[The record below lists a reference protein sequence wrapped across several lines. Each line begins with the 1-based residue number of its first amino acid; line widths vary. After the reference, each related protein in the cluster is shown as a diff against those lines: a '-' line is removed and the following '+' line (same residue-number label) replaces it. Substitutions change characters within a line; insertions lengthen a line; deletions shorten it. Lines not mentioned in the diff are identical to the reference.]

1 MKVKQLNKL
10 TEAMIV
16 RQQVLTESCRGLT
29 NEQAYVVNRIY
40 KEFTPLI
47 EAVLTQDQINNIFKG
62 VEQGAT
68 SGGNNRTMIG
78 KGVDVAKEVNKVMDQ
93 VGLWLQDTAPVQF
106 FDKKFEEL
114 KTKIKGGLGEDSK
127 TMGYINALGQAAK
140 DNPGTT
146 AAIIGI
152 LTVVAGLV
160 GSPAA
165 ATLVAYTLRAG
176 VDLIKGEKL
185 STAIGH
191 GLKTA
196 AITWL
201 TGKAFELVKDAV
213 IAVADKL
220 ADLIKITSDITPL
233 NDVIGNVNMNVNVN
247 GQSYINVTEMPMLKA
262 DYTQL
267 DGLKQSFYNAMP
279 PGGNGADAAAA
290 LQAFNS
296 KLAELTTAEYAQTVA
311 DAAASAGADGSALVF
326 TGYDAVRDGMN
337 QVGDAITALAQGA
350 AAGASAMPNNAD
362 ASTTPNT
369 TPNNTTEPQGTTL
382 DTDAGKTQTG
392 PGNRQVDDIVQ
403 FGAKGDPSNARW
415 TGEEGKEW
423 EIVGGA
429 VFDRFIDDPTND
441 RMNNIQR
448 DTSSKMNKLFIDKDN
463 AKKLFTLEGKRIARG
478 QHRAVFEGIQYIYEE
493 PSLLAKIQQGATN
506 VLGKLAVKGG
516 NLTNKVTADKLQQA
530 WVKAGSPMDS
540 DDIMDFLTKQG
551 VDKNVAGST
560 FDSLSIPRAQTA
572 QKKPAPAPTQPQ
584 PAPAPDATAT
594 TPDATATDATAT
606 TPATPATPDATAA
619 TTPTTG
625 SETPAGPAASTSS
638 IFSDFNRLRQA
649 WQTFSDSGDNKI
661 PMQVKGVL
669 GDILKTAFNTVESRR
684 ILNNKL
690 IKLTE
695 AKARI
700 DHPEDLVFEEGADGA
715 MRALNA
721 IKHAAVDP
729 KSNTVKWDGTPAII
743 FGRDEE
749 GFIMTDKAGFGAKKY
764 DGMSRS
770 AKMFRDM
777 IYNRKPDDQGR
788 LEYSTQIAKLYP
800 MLEKLVPAKFRGFIQ
815 GDIMWMSKPEV
826 HDGVI
831 EIQPLKVKYKIDPT
845 SDLGK
850 KIKASNAGIVVHSYF
865 TDRAEDEP
873 RAMTPAEIEALK
885 SSPGLVVLSP
895 VMQIKSAPFEMAQSD
910 VQAIENE
917 IEKSRASIDKLLDSF
932 SVSALKISNLADIFK
947 SFLNFKA
954 GIGEHGPSGKEFID
968 WLKDPS
974 RSKLTTNKIQ
984 NVLDHIGKN
993 KGGFVAV
1000 FKIANM
1006 LVDLKYKLKDQLDSH
1021 ASQGAAVTASVREH
1035 PGHEGFVADTPHG
1048 KIKLVNRP
1056 VFMKKV

>member
-16 RQQVLTESCRGLT
+16 RQQILTESCRGLT

-68 SGGNNRTMIG
+68 SGGNNRTMVG
-78 KGVDVAKEVNKVMDQ
+78 KGVDVAKEVSKVMDQ

-127 TMGYINALGQAAK
+127 TMGYITALGQAAK

-146 AAIIGI
+146 AAVIGI

-176 VDLIKGEKL
+176 VELIKGEKL
-185 STAIGH
+185 STAVGQ

-196 AITWL
+196 AIVWL

-213 IAVADKL
+213 IAVADQL
-220 ADLIKITSDITPL
+220 ADLIKITSDIAPI
-233 NDVIGNVNMNVNVN
+233 NDVVGNVNMNVNVN
-247 GQSYINVTEMPMLKA
+247 GQSYINVTEMPMLRA

-279 PGGNGADAAAA
+279 PGGNGADAASA

-296 KLAELTTAEYAQTVA
+296 KLAELTTAEYAQQVA
-311 DAAASAGADGSALVF
+311 QAATGAGADGSTLVF
-326 TGYDAVRDGMN
+326 TTYDAVRDGMN

-362 ASTTPNT
+362 ASTTPDT
-369 TPNNTTEPQGTTL
+369 TPTPTDPQQGTTY
-382 DTDAGKTQTG
+382 DSEAGKEQTG
-392 PGNRQVDDIVQ
+392 PGNRKVDDIVQ

-429 VFDRFIDDPTND
+429 VFDRFIDDPSND

-463 AKKLFTLEGKRIARG
+463 AKRLFTLEGKRLARG

-584 PAPAPDATAT
+584 PAPDATAT
-594 TPDATATDATAT
+594 TPDATATDATA
-606 TPATPATPDATAA
+606 ATPATPDATAA

-625 SETPAGPAASTSS
+625 SETPAEPAASTSS

-729 KSNTVKWDGTPAII
+729 TSNSVKWDGTPAII

-764 DGMSRS
+764 DGMARS

-885 SSPGLVVLSP
+885 PSPGLVVLSP

>member
-1 MKVKQLNKL
+1 MKIKQLNKL
-10 TEAMIV
+10 TEALIA
-16 RQQVLTESCRGLT
+16 RQQVLTESCKGLT

-40 KEFTPLI
+40 KEFTPLV

-62 VEQGAT
+62 IEQGAT
-68 SGGNNRTMIG
+68 AGGNNRTMVG
-78 KGVDVAKEVNKVMDQ
+78 KGVDVAKEVNKIMDQ
-93 VGLWLQDTAPVQF
+93 VGTWLQDTAPVQF

-114 KTKIKGGLGEDSK
+114 KTKIKNGLGEDSK
-127 TMGYINALGQAAK
+127 TLGYINALGQAAK

-146 AAIIGI
+146 AAVIGL

-165 ATLVAYTLRAG
+165 ATLVAYTLRSG
-176 VDLIKGEKL
+176 VSLVKGEKL
-185 STAIGH
+185 STAVGQ

-213 IAVADKL
+213 IAVADNL
-220 ADLIKITSDITPL
+220 ADLVSITTNITPI
-233 NDVIGNVNMNVNVN
+233 NDVVGNVNMNVNVD
-247 GQSYINVTEMPMLKA
+247 GQTYIDVSQMPMLQT

-267 DGLKQSFYNAMP
+267 DGLKQAFYDAMP
-279 PGGNGADAAAA
+279 PGGNGEDAAAA
-290 LQAFNS
+290 LQAFNA
-296 KLAELTTAEYAQTVA
+296 KLAELTTADYAQKVA
-311 DAAASAGADGSALVF
+311 DAASGAGADSSGLAF
-326 TGYDAVRDGMN
+326 TTYDTVRDGMN
-337 QVGDAITALAQGA
+337 QVGDALQAVAQGA
-350 AAGASAMPNNAD
+350 AAGISAMPNSTD
-362 ASTTPNT
+362 ATTPAE
-369 TPNNTTEPQGTTL
+369 EPKGTTL
-382 DTDAGKTQTG
+382 DTDAGKVQST
-392 PGNRQVDDIVQ
+392 PGNRQVNDIVQ

-423 EIVGGA
+423 EIIGGSM
-429 VFDRFIDDPTND
+429 FDRFINDPSND

-448 DTSSKMNKLFIDKDN
+448 DTSSKMHKLFIDKDN
-463 AKKLFTLEGKRIARG
+463 AKRLFALEGKRIARG
-478 QHRAVFEGIQYIYEE
+478 QQRAVFEGIQYIYEE
-493 PSLLAKIQQGATN
+493 PSLLAKIQQGATK
-506 VLGKLAVKGG
+506 VLNKLAVKGG

-530 WVKAGSPMDS
+530 WVKAGKPMDS
-540 DDIMDFLTKQG
+540 DDIMDFLVKQG

-560 FDSLSIPRAQTA
+560 FDSLSIPRTQPA
-572 QKKPAPAPTQPQ
+572 QKT
-584 PAPAPDATAT
+584 PAPDT
-594 TPDATATDATAT
+594 TAT
-606 TPATPATPDATAA
+606 TPATDTPATPDATAPATPDA
-619 TTPTTG
+619 TTPATPDATATT
-625 SETPAGPAASTSS
+625 TPAADTPAADTPAAPAAPTGS
-638 IFSDFNRLRQA
+638 IFSDFNRLRTA
-649 WQTFSDSGDNKI
+649 WQQFSDSGENKLPI
-661 PMQVKGVL
+661 QVKGIL

-729 KSNTVKWDGTPAII
+729 KSNSVKWDGTPAII
-743 FGRDEE
+743 FGRDED

-764 DGMSRS
+764 DGMARS

-777 IYNRKPDDQGR
+777 IYNRKPDEQGR

-800 MLEKLVPAKFRGFIQ
+800 MLEKLVPTKFRGFIQ

-826 HDGVI
+826 HDGAI
-831 EIQPLKVKYKIDPT
+831 EIQPLKVKYTIDPS

-865 TDRAEDEP
+865 TDRAEEEP

-885 SSPGLVVLSP
+885 PSPGLVVLSP
-895 VMQIKSAPFEMAQSD
+895 VMQVKSAPFEMSQSD
-910 VQAIENE
+910 IQVIENE
-917 IEKSRASIDKLLDSF
+917 IEKSRASINKLLDSF
-932 SVSALKISNLADIFK
+932 SVSALKISNLSDIFK
-947 SFLNFKA
+947 SFLNYKA
-954 GIGEHGPSGKEFID
+954 GIGEHGPSGKEFLE

-984 NVLDHIGKN
+984 NVLDHISKN
-993 KGGFVAV
+993 KAGFTAV

-1006 LVDLKYKLKDQLDSH
+1006 LVELKYRLKDQLDAH

>member
-1 MKVKQLNKL
+1 MKIKQLNKL
-10 TEAMIV
+10 TEALIV
-16 RQQVLTESCRGLT
+16 RQQVLTESCKGLT

-40 KEFTPLI
+40 KEFSPLV

-62 VEQGAT
+62 IEQGAT
-68 SGGNNRTMIG
+68 AGGNNRTMVG
-78 KGVDVAKEVNKVMDQ
+78 KGVDVAKEVNKIMDQ
-93 VGLWLQDTAPVQF
+93 VGTWLQDTAPVQF

-114 KTKIKGGLGEDSK
+114 KTKIKSGLGEDSK

-146 AAIIGI
+146 AAVIGL

-165 ATLVAYTLRAG
+165 ATLVAYTLRSG
-176 VDLIKGEKL
+176 VSLVKGEKL
-185 STAIGH
+185 STAVGQ

-213 IAVADKL
+213 IAVADNL
-220 ADLIKITSDITPL
+220 ADLIGITTNITPI
-233 NDVIGNVNMNVNVN
+233 NDVVGNVNMNVKVD
-247 GQSYINVTEMPMLKA
+247 GTDYINVPNMPMLQA

-267 DGLKQSFYNAMP
+267 DGLKQAFYDAMP

-290 LQAFNS
+290 LQAFNA
-296 KLAELTTAEYAQTVA
+296 KLAEFTTAEYAQKVTEA
-311 DAAASAGADGSALVF
+311 MAGADTSTLAF
-326 TGYDAVRDGMN
+326 TTYDTVRDGMN
-337 QVGDAITALAQGA
+337 QVGDAVTALAQGV
-350 AAGASAMPNNAD
+350 AAGASAMPNSTD
-362 ASTTPNT
+362 ATTTPDTTT
-369 TPNNTTEPQGTTL
+369 TPEPQGTTL
-382 DTDAGKTQTG
+382 DTDAGKEQSG
-392 PGNRQVDDIVQ
+392 PGNRKVNDIVQ
-403 FGAKGDPSNARW
+403 FGAKGEPSNARW

-423 EIVGGA
+423 EIIGGSL
-429 VFDRFIDDPTND
+429 FNRIINDPSTD

-448 DTSSKMNKLFIDKDN
+448 DTSSKMHKLFVDKDS
-463 AKKLFTLEGKRIARG
+463 AKRLFTLEGRRLARG
-478 QHRAVFEGIQYIYEE
+478 QQRAVFEGIQYIYEE
-493 PSLLAKIQQGATN
+493 PNLLAKIQQGATN
-506 VLGKLAVKGG
+506 LLGKLAVKGG

-530 WVKAGSPMDS
+530 WVKAGKPMDS
-540 DDIMDFLTKQG
+540 DDIMDFLVKQG

-560 FDSLSIPRAQTA
+560 FDSLSIPRTQPA
-572 QKKPAPAPTQPQ
+572 QKKPAP
-584 PAPAPDATAT
+584 
-594 TPDATATDATAT
+594 TPDTST
-606 TPATPATPDATAA
+606 TPATPDATVTPDATPATDTTATPDATAPATPDATA
-619 TTPTTG
+619 TT
-625 SETPAGPAASTSS
+625 TPATDTPAEPAAPTGS
-638 IFSDFNRLRQA
+638 IFSDFNRLRTA
-649 WQTFSDSGDNKI
+649 WQQFSDSGDNKLPI
-661 PMQVKGVL
+661 QVKGVL

-729 KSNTVKWDGTPAII
+729 KSNSVKWDGTPAII
-743 FGRDEE
+743 FGRDED

-764 DGMSRS
+764 DGMARS

-777 IYNRKPDDQGR
+777 IYNRKPDEQGR

-826 HDGVI
+826 HDGAI
-831 EIQPLKVKYKIDPT
+831 EIQPLKVKYTIDPS

-885 SSPGLVVLSP
+885 PSPGLVVLSP
-895 VMQIKSAPFEMAQSD
+895 MMQVKSAPFEMAQSD
-910 VQAIENE
+910 IQVIENE
-917 IEKSRASIDKLLDSF
+917 IEKSRAGINKLLDSF
-932 SVSALKISNLADIFK
+932 SVSALKISNLSDIFK
-947 SFLNFKA
+947 SFLNYKA
-954 GIGEHGPSGKEFID
+954 GIGEHGPSGKEFLE

-984 NVLDHIGKN
+984 NVLDHISKN
-993 KGGFVAV
+993 KAGFTAV

-1006 LVDLKYKLKDQLDSH
+1006 LVELKYRLKDQLDAH